1 MPAIPPARLKHLALA
16 SLCAASALALTACGP
31 VGQAAE
37 EGSKP
42 AAESGPYPGL
52 SGPEILNKAITTTK
66 KATSVRLRFVTT
78 TADGPV
84 RGDLAVDTKG
94 DCAGTVHLG
103 TEGTTELVKTGD
115 TVYLRFD
122 EKMLRAQTEGSSEA
136 ETRATLDMLLGKWVQ
151 EKADGEDAKDLAQ
164 FCDLDSYL
172 EGFEAEDTAAQ
183 RAGESTVDGTP
194 TVVLKE
200 SYRGEKATAHVAAKG
215 TPHLLRFQV
224 TGGAEPIDMTF
235 SEFDKPVPVKRP
247 AKKDIV
253 DLG

>member
-1 MPAIPPARLKHLALA
+1 MPAVPPTRLKHLALA

-37 EGSKP
+37 EGGEPTS
-42 AAESGPYPGL
+42 ESGPYPGL
-52 SGPEILNKAITTTK
+52 SGPEVLNKAITTTK
-66 KATSVRLRFVTT
+66 KATALRLKVSMK

-94 DCAGTVHLG
+94 DCAGTLHMG
-103 TEGTTELVKTGD
+103 TEGTTELIKTGD

-122 EKMLRAQTEGSSEA
+122 EKMLRSQTEGSSEA
-136 ETRATLDMLLGKWVQ
+136 ETQAALDALLGKWVQ
-151 EKADGEDAKDLAQ
+151 EKADAEDAKDLAQ

-172 EGFEAEDTAAQ
+172 EGFKADDTEAK
-183 RAGESTVDGTP
+183 RAGGSTVNGTP
-194 TVVLKE
+194 TVVLEE

-215 TPHLLRFQV
+215 TPYLLRFQV

-235 SEFDKPVPVKRP
+235 SEFDEPVPVKKP
-247 AKKDIV
+247 AKKDVV
-253 DLG
+253 DLD